1 MRALSRLAVIVAL
14 SSLAVVAREAPAEAD
29 PLTAQEEANAR
40 FQTGLKYYDAR
51 DFESA
56 RLAFKQ
62 AYAVLDKPGIL
73 LNLALSE
80 LYSDHPLD
88 ALTHFEK
95 YLAEG
100 NPTPDKRER
109 AKKGMDEAFKKTGH
123 LAVTTSRAAELK
135 VDDKPVTWPVPLVH
149 VTPGAHV
156 VTARLGDKT
165 RTANADAKAG
175 ETANVDL
182 TLDDPSAGAAAGG
195 VGAAG
200 AGGVGAAGA
209 ASPGTSSSSSG
220 VTEPPREAPATG
232 SFWGWRSVTGL
243 VLMGVGAV
251 GLGVGIASAAEESSE
266 SDRAKDL
273 AAGLPGNACVGSSSP
288 ACADLASAVDA
299 RDSAGSR
306 AGVLL
311 PVGGAALGVGALL
324 TLSAAI
330 WPHRRDSSAA
340 RIIPI
345 TGPRQA
351 GLLFTTNF

>member
-14 SSLAVVAREAPAEAD
+14 SSLVVVGREAPAHAD

-88 ALTHFEK
+88 ALMHFEK

-100 NPTPDKRER
+100 SPTPEKRER

-123 LAVTTSRAAELK
+123 LSVTTSRTAELK

-149 VTPGAHV
+149 VMPGAHA

-175 ETANVDL
+175 ETTNVDL
-182 TLDDPSAGAAAGG
+182 TLEDPSAGAAAGG
-195 VGAAG
+195 VGAA

-209 ASPGTSSSSSG
+209 SFPGTSGSSSG

-232 SFWGWRSVTGL
+232 SFWGWRSVGGL
-243 VLMGVGAV
+243 ALMGVGA
-251 GLGVGIASAAEESSE
+251 GLIVVAVTSASAAGDEQEKA
-266 SDRAKDL
+266 DRL
-273 AAGLPGNACVGSSSP
+273 RAGLPPGACEGGVNPSCAAITDALQARNDKNAT
-288 ACADLASAVDA
+288 ADTF
-299 RDSAGSR
+299 
-306 AGVLL
+306 GVL
-311 PVGGAALGVGALL
+311 GGVAAGAGILL
-324 TLSAAI
+324 VASAAI
-330 WPHRRDSSAA
+330 WKHPASSTTSG
-340 RIIPI
+340 RIIPLA
-345 TGPRQA
+345 TPTTA
-351 GLLFTTNF
+351 GVSFSTNF